1 MFPSEVV
8 FVLRTHDTYRRF
20 RQTGPQPGP
29 IYPGAGRDGLSTR
42 PRGRSCSRV
51 GYLLARIHPQVGLRW
66 VVGGRSDNRICVCSK
81 SVVKRSGSAI
91 GDALP
96 PTGPLSVEHQAVL
109 PHPPPRQSFNSADL
123 GPESRVNPV
132 VNEKDTQMTHTRTQS
147 GAGLA
152 LDAWV
157 VEQAFRSGQRAERV
171 RGRVRAA
178 QHQKIRSKSGACAKV
193 YEEAA
198 ELRDPGDR
206 EECQE
211 HAARHRAFAQNDHR
225 MAQQLRQMAESDP
238 TANPSAP
245 SSNR

>member
-1 MFPSEVV
+1 M
-8 FVLRTHDTYRRF
+8 
-20 RQTGPQPGP
+20 
-29 IYPGAGRDGLSTR
+29 
-42 PRGRSCSRV
+42 
-51 GYLLARIHPQVGLRW
+51 
-66 VVGGRSDNRICVCSK
+66 
-81 SVVKRSGSAI
+81 

-96 PTGPLSVEHQAVL
+96 PTGPLSVEHQALL
-109 PHPPPRQSFNSADL
+109 PHPPPRQSFNSAGL

-132 VNEKDTQMTHTRTQS
+132 VNQEDTQMTNTRTKS
-147 GAGLA
+147 GSGLA

-178 QHQKIRSKSGACAKV
+178 LRSAADSIEKSAVSQERCAKV

-198 ELRDPGDR
+198 ELRDPCDR

-211 HAARHRAFAQNDHR
+211 HAARHRAFALDDHR

-245 SSNR
+245 SSHR